1 MSSAAVLEMTRQGRD
16 SREPA
21 ARDGVA
27 SNMAPPPL
35 PQPPCTPARDRAQ
48 DTADKL
54 ERFARSSHKTKPSS
68 AINEE
73 LQSGAAGE
81 VNNPPETTQQSPQDM
96 SSQLGDGELLEASAG
111 PTHNVDDTAQEEPTL
126 KDVFSAISVCNATL
140 QTLNLH
146 IGGLKKKWSMSDKK
160 SDRSMIGLKKQKI
173 E

>member
-1 MSSAAVLEMTRQGRD
+1 MSSAAVLEMTCQRRD
-16 SREPA
+16 GREPVA
-21 ARDGVA
+21 GDGVA
-27 SNMAPPPL
+27 SNMGPPL
-35 PQPPCTPARDRAQ
+35 PQPPCTPDRVRAQ
-48 DTADKL
+48 DTAAKL

-73 LQSGAAGE
+73 LQSGAAGD
-81 VNNPPETTQQSPQDM
+81 VNNPHM
-96 SSQLGDGELLEASAG
+96 SSQLGDGQLLEASAG

-146 IGGLKKKWSMSDKK
+146 IGGLKEEMVHVRQEIRQIN
-160 SDRSMIGLKKQKI
+160 DRVKLKKQKI